1 MKINFHKII
10 FFFLSI
16 FLLNFSIVE
25 AKCKFIMDLGGRYIK
40 FHEKKYG
47 PLPEDDTGY
56 AEVEFL
62 APDLCPNDNFD
73 DNFIIRHIF
82 LDKKLM
88 AILFYVNNS
97 IDNSAT
103 ESLKLMNYAK
113 RNYGD
118 FDTGGN
124 PNYFNNFHTWER
136 VRKFIIYDRNL
147 SQETWREEIYISND
161 KFWDQL
167 SRHTSLMEMGGNP
180 DEDETN

>member
-25 AKCKFIMDLGGRYIK
+25 AKCKFIMDIGGRYIK
-40 FHEKKYG
+40 SHEKIYG
-47 PLPEDDTGY
+47 PLPEDETGY
-56 AEVEFL
+56 AEVEVL

-103 ESLKLMNYAK
+103 ESMKLMDYAK

-124 PNYFNNFHTWER
+124 PEYFNNYHIWER
-136 VRKFIIYDRNL
+136 VRKFIVYNRHLEND
-147 SQETWREEIYISND
+147 TWLEEIYISND
-161 KFWDQL
+161 KYGEQL
-167 SRHTSLMEMGGNP
+167 ALRNNLLEGGQLEQN
-180 DEDETN
+180 